1 MANRLKHA
9 ALINRSGNTISN
21 SEAILKNKVTLL
33 YFSAE
38 WCPPCKHFTPLLK
51 EFYEKAKAKGENIE
65 IVFVSNDKS
74 EAEMLSYFQN
84 HHGDYLAIKYGD
96 EAHRELPREL
106 NIKGIP
112 TVAVIDKGG
121 KEVVEASTV
130 RQAIIDGA
138 TGTKSISAI
147 ILEWRKASGDWT
159 ASGGNVLNSTNES
172 PEKLSRDEMR
182 AARLARFGGGPK
194 PSKTSAKIVASS
206 STKTTAKM
214 TQNNT
219 NTSNNDNNNNDKSNS
234 NSSSNIDNNKTKE
247 QSEGLKQLISMGFSE
262 EASRQMLEITNGD
275 VENALAILTS

>member
-1 MANRLKHA
+1 
-9 ALINRSGNTISN
+9 
-21 SEAILKNKVTLL
+21 
-33 YFSAE
+33 
-38 WCPPCKHFTPLLK
+38 
-51 EFYEKAKAKGENIE
+51 
-65 IVFVSNDKS
+65 
-74 EAEMLSYFQN
+74 MLSYFQN

-182 AARLARFGGGPK
+182 AARLARAKKSTRGSSLERSDSLRLLRK
-194 PSKTSAKIVASS
+194 KKVVKTDCEP
-206 STKTTAKM
+206 M
-214 TQNNT
+214 DRLQH
-219 NTSNNDNNNNDKSNS
+219 
-234 NSSSNIDNNKTKE
+234 
-247 QSEGLKQLISMGFSE
+247 
-262 EASRQMLEITNGD
+262 
-275 VENALAILTS
+275 